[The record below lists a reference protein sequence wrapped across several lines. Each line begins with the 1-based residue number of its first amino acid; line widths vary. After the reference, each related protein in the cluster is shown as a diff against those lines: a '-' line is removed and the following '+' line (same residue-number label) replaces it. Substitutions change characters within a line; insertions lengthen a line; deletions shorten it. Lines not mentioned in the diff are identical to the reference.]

1 MEGKKE
7 ALVQELEEAQLLK
20 ELEILVK
27 NLDDDQLEKLEK
39 IMGKD
44 IDEMTEFD
52 MIMNELK
59 EMGMEDSDIADLKQL
74 AQLMHEF
81 LNQVPEIGE
90 KLDFDDEYDLLD
102 NIQLYLL
109 GLPNKLGP
117 LGYIAL
123 HHVLEDEA
131 EEGEVVDVV
140 IEPVIPVSSV
150 APTVMPVSSVAPKV
164 MEKMEVMEKMV
175 SSTQAPRV
183 ASQPIALR
191 RRRESPLKQV
201 INARRGV
208 HDDHEH
214 GPDHEHK

>member
-1 MEGKKE
+1 M
-7 ALVQELEEAQLLK
+7 VEED
-20 ELEILVK
+20 VH
-27 NLDDDQLEKLEK
+27 
-39 IMGKD
+39 
-44 IDEMTEFD
+44 
-52 MIMNELK
+52 
-59 EMGMEDSDIADLKQL
+59 DLKQL
-74 AQLMHEF
+74 AALMYKF
-81 LNQVPEIGE
+81 LIQVPEISS
-90 KLDFDDEYDLLD
+90 KLKLSKEYDLLD

-150 APTVMPVSSVAPKV
+150 APTVIPVSSVAPKV
-164 MEKMEVMEKMV
+164 MEKMEVMKKIV

-191 RRRESPLKQV
+191 T
-201 INARRGV
+201 
-208 HDDHEH
+208 
-214 GPDHEHK
+214 

>member
-1 MEGKKE
+1 MEGKNE